1 MITEPELTG
10 DDDAEDAEVPDIVA
24 DLRND
29 AEPVGGGGGP
39 SRTGSLGSL
48 GGSGG
53 LRGPNRLNRLNRL
66 SGRTHWPWAV
76 GGAVVASAIWAAL
89 LSSGL
94 GPHQHDKPD
103 LHGYRITNSPCQ
115 GGTFDAISKAVKG
128 EHGSASTAD
137 IVHGAAVDRAK
148 CSFVT
153 TAQPR
158 SGWTTAYIVSL
169 AIELH
174 KLTDPR
180 AEFEDARALDAASLD
195 IADNTSEVP
204 GIGDKAYALAFDDQS
219 QDLKVL
225 YGGAVLTLNLTA
237 NTYWTGSGPGPIP
250 GDLVSDTV
258 HAPRTPDL
266 QTFTPAL
273 VTTARSVMAALHS

>member
-10 DDDAEDAEVPDIVA
+10 DDDAGDDEVPDVVA
-24 DLRND
+24 DLRGD
-29 AEPVGGGGGP
+29 AERADGAGGRLASLVG
-39 SRTGSLGSL
+39 LGSPGGL
-48 GGSGG
+48 GG
-53 LRGPNRLNRLNRL
+53 
-66 SGRTHWPWAV
+66 RTRWMWAV
-76 GGAVVASAIWAAL
+76 GGAVAASAVWAAL
-89 LSSGL
+89 LTSGL
-94 GPHQHDKPD
+94 GPNQHHKPD

-115 GGTFDAISKAVKG
+115 GGTFDAVSKAVKG

-158 SGWTTAYIVSL
+158 AGWTTAYIVSL
-169 AIELH
+169 AVELH

-195 IADNTSEVP
+195 IADDTSVVP
-204 GIGDKAYALAFDDQS
+204 GVGDRAYTLAFDDQS

-225 YGGAVLTLNLTA
+225 YGGAVLTLDLTA

-250 GDLVSDTV
+250 GDLVSDTA
-258 HAPRTPDL
+258 HAPSTPDL

-273 VTTARSVMAALHS
+273 VTTARSVMAALRD